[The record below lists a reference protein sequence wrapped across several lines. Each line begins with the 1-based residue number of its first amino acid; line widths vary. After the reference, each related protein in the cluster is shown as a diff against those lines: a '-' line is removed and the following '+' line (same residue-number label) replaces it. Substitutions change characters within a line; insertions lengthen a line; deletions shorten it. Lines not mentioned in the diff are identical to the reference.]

1 MNLPFISVHQKH
13 VTLFTHYVSRGFK
26 KKKKALNYPS
36 FQCIENMSHY
46 SRGRTWVF
54 GVEGRMKEGVKVV
67 QEDSFLVLDGTV

>member
-46 SRGRTWVF
+46 SRGRT
-54 GVEGRMKEGVKVV
+54 
-67 QEDSFLVLDGTV
+67 